1 MPKRASPL
9 MMKSYFSEMP
19 KKETLHVNDAHPL
32 SASEVFGTTVALL
45 PGVVC
50 MLPQHKDSSSG
61 DFPQKIVGVSC

>member
-1 MPKRASPL
+1 

-45 PGVVC
+45 LGVVC
-50 MLPQHKDSSSG
+50 MLPQHKDSSFG
-61 DFPQKIVGVSC
+61 DFPQKTVGVSC